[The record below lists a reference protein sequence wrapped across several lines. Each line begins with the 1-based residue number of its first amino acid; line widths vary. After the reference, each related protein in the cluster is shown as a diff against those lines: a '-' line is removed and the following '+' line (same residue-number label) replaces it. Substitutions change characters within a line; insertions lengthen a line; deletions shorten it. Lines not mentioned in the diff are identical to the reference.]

1 VKTIERDDAAGMAEA
16 ETTIEIP
23 PPDWP
28 GWGIATAICL
38 RFWSR
43 LPVPLL
49 PGESDGHGIPDFR
62 EVPRAL
68 PFAALV
74 IAAPA
79 ALVALGAGLAGLS
92 GFVVA
97 ALSLT
102 ALALTTGA
110 FHEDGLADTADGL
123 FGGHT
128 VERRLEI
135 MKDSRIGS
143 YGALALGLSLLL
155 RASLLAM
162 ILDRSGAWAAAATVL
177 VAAPWS
183 RAEGLF
189 MLATQPAA
197 RSTGAAAAVGQPTVL
212 TARIAL
218 GLSLFLATGIGLAA
232 ELPITGLLIGCALA
246 HGAAAVL
253 SRMARRLI
261 GGQTGDILG
270 AAQQLAEIAIY
281 LGLALAIGWPGR

>member
-1 VKTIERDDAAGMAEA
+1 MKTIERDDAAGMSEA
-16 ETTIEIP
+16 ETTSEAP

-74 IAAPA
+74 IAPA

-92 GFVVA
+92 GFIVA
-97 ALSLT
+97 ALALT
-102 ALALTTGA
+102 TLALTTGA

-155 RASLLAM
+155 RASLIAM

-197 RSTGAAAAVGQPTVL
+197 RNSGAAAAVGQPTVL

-232 ELPITGLLIGCALA
+232 QLPIAGLLIGFALA

-281 LGLALAIGWPGR
+281 LGLALALGRVGR

>member
-1 VKTIERDDAAGMAEA
+1 MNTIERSSAAAG
-16 ETTIEIP
+16 TT

-28 GWGIATAICL
+28 GWAIATAICL

-43 LPVPLL
+43 LPVPPL
-49 PGESDGHGIPDFR
+49 PGEADSHAMPDFR
-62 EVPRAL
+62 VVPRAL

-97 ALSLT
+97 ALALT
-102 ALALTTGA
+102 TLALTTGA

-128 VERRLEI
+128 PERRLEI

-155 RASLLAM
+155 RASLIAM
-162 ILDRSGAWAAAATVL
+162 ILDRSGAWAAAAAMLAV
-177 VAAPWS
+177 APWS

-189 MLATQPAA
+189 LLATQPTA
-197 RSTGAAAAVGQPTVL
+197 RSSGAAAAAGQPSAA

-218 GLSLFLATGIGLAA
+218 ALSLVLATGLALAA
-232 ELPITGLLIGCALA
+232 QLPLAGLLIGLALA
-246 HGAAAVL
+246 HGAAAIL
-253 SRMARRLI
+253 SRLARRLI

-281 LGLALAIGWPGR
+281 LGFALALGR

>member
-1 VKTIERDDAAGMAEA
+1 MAEA
-16 ETTIEIP
+16 ETTTETP

-28 GWGIATAICL
+28 GWTIATAICL

-43 LPVPLL
+43 LPVPPL
-49 PGESDGHGIPDFR
+49 PGEAGSHGIPDFR
-62 EVPRAL
+62 SVPRAL

-74 IAAPA
+74 IALPA
-79 ALVALGAGLAGLS
+79 SLITLGAGLAGLS

-102 ALALTTGA
+102 VLALTTGA

-128 VERRLEI
+128 PERRLEI

-155 RASLLAM
+155 RASLIAL
-162 ILDRSGAWAAAATVL
+162 ILDRSGAWAAAAAVL

-189 MLATQPAA
+189 LLATQPAA
-197 RSTGAAAAVGQPTVL
+197 RSSGAAAAVGQPSIV

-218 GLSLFLATGIGLAA
+218 ALSLFLATGIALLAQ
-232 ELPITGLLIGCALA
+232 LPVAGLLLGFALA

-253 SRMARRLI
+253 SRLAQRLI

-281 LGLALAIGWPGR
+281 LGLALMLHPSA

>member
-1 VKTIERDDAAGMAEA
+1 MKTIERNSAAGMAEA
-16 ETTIEIP
+16 ETTIEAP
-23 PPDWP
+23 APDWP
-28 GWGIATAICL
+28 GWAIATAICL

-43 LPVPLL
+43 LPVPPL
-49 PGESDGHGIPDFR
+49 PGEADSHALPDFR
-62 EVPRAL
+62 TVPRAL

-74 IAAPA
+74 IALPA
-79 ALVALGAGLAGLS
+79 ALVALGAGLAGLG

-97 ALSLT
+97 ALTLT
-102 ALALTTGA
+102 VLALTTGA

-128 VERRLEI
+128 PERRLEI

-155 RASLLAM
+155 RVGLIAT
-162 ILDRSGAWAAAATVL
+162 ILDRSGAWAAAAAVL

-189 MLATQPAA
+189 LLATQPAA
-197 RSTGAAAAVGQPTVL
+197 RSSGAAAAVGQPTVA

-218 GLSLFLATGIGLAA
+218 ALSLLLAA
-232 ELPITGLLIGCALA
+232 GIALAAQLPVSGLLLGFALA
-246 HGAAAVL
+246 HGAAAML
-253 SRMARRLI
+253 SRTAHKLI

-270 AAQQLAEIAIY
+270 AAQQLGEIAIY
-281 LGLALAIGWPGR
+281 LGLALMIPPSG